1 MLKNRI
7 FTILIV
13 LTLMTPV
20 FAEEPVTS
28 DVTPVKKENILET
41 NLDKELEEFAYKQPV
56 SKRKI
61 AKKFLMAMGGVAISS
76 ILLFILL
83 SAYNKL
89 RESLQNSSS
98 QNSVNDVSL
107 ETPENL
113 EQAIKSF
120 LNKTNW

>member
-1 MLKNRI
+1 MLKNKI

-98 QNSVNDVSL
+98 QNSVKDVSL

>member
-1 MLKNRI
+1 
-7 FTILIV
+7 
-13 LTLMTPV
+13 MTPV